1 MLQMSAYCFG
11 LIVLSCLAF
20 LFLPIARGS
29 ILLRLIDIP
38 FEHATRYH
46 VWLGNLIFFL
56 VTMHGLCYMIVW
68 TVRGIIPSEVSSHLY
83 LFTDVHMSLQ
93 LCILWSACF
102 WINLWSLCY
111 LQDLGIGIYSHAMCI
126 PPSTFLVEGYIFM
139 IHLMNT

>member
-68 TVRGIIPSEVSSHLY
+68 MVRGIIPSEVSSHLY

-93 LCILWSACF
+93 LCILWSACLLDQSM
-102 WINLWSLCY
+102 ISLLSARPWHRHLFTCNVY
-111 LQDLGIGIYSHAMCI
+111 TTKHLLG
-126 PPSTFLVEGYIFM
+126 
-139 IHLMNT
+139 

>member
-93 LCILWSACF
+93 FCIHFGLHVY
-102 WINLWSLCY
+102 WINL
-111 LQDLGIGIYSHAMCI
+111 
-126 PPSTFLVEGYIFM
+126 
-139 IHLMNT
+139 